1 MASLNQGFLFIALF
15 VAISVNL
22 SCSPKVMALRDLPI
36 DVAKMKENFFIPLD
50 NEMTC
55 FRSCTSDPDCSD
67 GWEFQIL
74 VVKLIIVPS
83 EPNGPKTMG
92 NNGTLGSVQVKSF
105 FLNIHPQLGPIFV
118 GQLINLLNKLNPRL
132 GLYFLPE
139 VYSSPALKENMG
151 DGFQFLLI
159 EMTTRVNIYPYT
171 DKVYIGGEL
180 VKGKKPKKGLN
191 LVGSIGF
198 PDSLKM
204 IGFFRSASLRIIY
217 GLIDTISCEHPITG

>member
-22 SCSPKVMALRDLPI
+22 SWSPKVMALRDLPI
-36 DVAKMKENFFIPLD
+36 AVTKMKEKLFIPL
-50 NEMTC
+50 
-55 FRSCTSDPDCSD
+55 
-67 GWEFQIL
+67 
-74 VVKLIIVPS
+74 
-83 EPNGPKTMG
+83 
-92 NNGTLGSVQVKSF
+92 
-105 FLNIHPQLGPIFV
+105 
-118 GQLINLLNKLNPRL
+118 
-132 GLYFLPE
+132 E

-171 DKVYIGGEL
+171 DKVYIGGEF

-204 IGFFRSASLRIIY
+204 IGFFRTLDELPYGIRMRDPGITKESSLVSIMD
-217 GLIDTISCEHPITG
+217 GPS